1 MAKRLSRL
9 PGNHG
14 ETYGTFVFEDEGH
27 TLGNALAS
35 VINEYPGV
43 KICGHTVPHPAE
55 KRVHLNIQT
64 TGENVIQVLKRGLQ
78 DLEKMCDHTIETFNK
93 AYEKHKATKEDSVDT
108 T

>member
-14 ETYGTFVFEDEGH
+14 ETYGTFVFVDEGH

-55 KRVHLNIQT
+55 KRMHLNIQT

-78 DLEKMCDHTIETFNK
+78 DLERMCDHTIETFNN
-93 AYEKHKATKEDSVDT
+93 AYEKHKATKEDTMDT